1 MSQTFTLADVPAEI
15 STKSGAAHVTKL
27 MSVVEI
33 MRQEHGRDIDAEPI
47 GTNFRNFAVSLSA
60 SQKNFYGD
68 SAADALRDIFK
79 AAVKTYAERKK
90 TSKN

>member
-15 STKSGAAHVTKL
+15 RTKSGAAHVTKL

-47 GTNFRNFAVSLSA
+47 GTNTRSFAEELLWRRCRGC
-60 SQKNFYGD
+60 NP
-68 SAADALRDIFK
+68 RHFK